1 MAAKHPETEL
11 VPYLRG
17 GLGTDRRAL
26 VEQHLEQCAQCR
38 ESAESASAILSQLS
52 AAVAAVPAPDW
63 VAYRADLQSKLLT
76 ARREP
81 ADARGRSRSF
91 VFRMPA
97 FGWPS
102 IAIGAAAAAMLA
114 IVLVT
119 HRGSSVQAPGVDQLE
134 LQTDIGSADVG
145 LLANYRVVEHLDL
158 LENYDVIEHL
168 DELAP
173 GDHQNHEASS

>member
-1 MAAKHPETEL
+1 MAAKHPATEL

-17 GLGTDRRAL
+17 ELGVDQRAL
-26 VEQHLEQCAQCR
+26 VEQHLDQCAQCR
-38 ESAESASAILSQLS
+38 ESAESATAILSQLS
-52 AAVAAVPAPDW
+52 VAVEAVPAPDW
-63 VAYRADLQSKLLT
+63 VAYRADLRRKLLT
-76 ARREP
+76 ARPEP
-81 ADARGRSRSF
+81 VDARGRLRPSM
-91 VFRMPA
+91 FRMPA

-114 IVLVT
+114 IILVT
-119 HRGSSVQAPGVDQLE
+119 HRGSGVQTPGVDQLE

-158 LENYDVIEHL
+158 LENYEVIEHL

-173 GDHQNHEASS
+173 GDRQNHEASS

>member
-11 VPYLRG
+11 VPYLSG
-17 GLGTDRRAL
+17 GLGADRRAQ
-26 VEQHLEQCAQCR
+26 VEQHLDQCAQCR
-38 ESAESASAILSQLS
+38 ESAESASAILSTLS
-52 AAVAAVPAPDW
+52 AAVEAVPAPDW
-63 VAYRADLQSKLLT
+63 VAYRANLRRKLLT
-76 ARREP
+76 ARPESS
-81 ADARGRSRSF
+81 DARRRLRSA

-102 IAIGAAAAAMLA
+102 IAIGAAAAMLA

-134 LQTDIGSADVG
+134 LQADIGGADVG

>member
-1 MAAKHPETEL
+1 MAAKHPATEL

-17 GLGTDRRAL
+17 ELGVDRRAL
-26 VEQHLEQCAQCR
+26 VEQHLDQCAQCR
-38 ESAESASAILSQLS
+38 ESAESATAILSQLS
-52 AAVAAVPAPDW
+52 VAVEAVPAPDW
-63 VAYRADLQSKLLT
+63 VAYRADLRRKLLT
-76 ARREP
+76 ARPEP
-81 ADARGRSRSF
+81 VDARGRLRPSM
-91 VFRMPA
+91 FRMPA

-114 IVLVT
+114 IILVT
-119 HRGSSVQAPGVDQLE
+119 HRGSGVQTPGVDQLE

-173 GDHQNHEASS
+173 GDRQNHEASS

>member
-1 MAAKHPETEL
+1 MAAKHPATEL

-17 GLGTDRRAL
+17 ALGVDRRAL
-26 VEQHLEQCAQCR
+26 VEQHLDQCAQCR
-38 ESAESASAILSQLS
+38 ESAESATAILSQLS
-52 AAVAAVPAPDW
+52 VAVEAVPAPDW
-63 VAYRADLQSKLLT
+63 VAYRADLRRKLLT
-76 ARREP
+76 ARPEP
-81 ADARGRSRSF
+81 VDARGRLRPSM
-91 VFRMPA
+91 FRMPA

-119 HRGSSVQAPGVDQLE
+119 HRGSGVQTPGVDQLE

-158 LENYDVIEHL
+158 LENYEVIEHL

-173 GDHQNHEASS
+173 GDRQNHEASS

>member
-11 VPYLRG
+11 VPYLSG
-17 GLGTDRRAL
+17 GLGVDRRAL
-26 VEQHLEQCAQCR
+26 VEQHLDQCAQCR
-38 ESAESASAILSQLS
+38 ESAESASAILSTLS
-52 AAVAAVPAPDW
+52 AAVEAVPAPDW
-63 VAYRADLQSKLLT
+63 VAYRANLRRKLLT
-76 ARREP
+76 ARPESS
-81 ADARGRSRSF
+81 DARRRLRSA

-173 GDHQNHEASS
+173 GDRQNHEASS

>member
-11 VPYLRG
+11 VPYLSG
-17 GLGTDRRAL
+17 GLGADRRAQ
-26 VEQHLEQCAQCR
+26 VEQHLDQCAQCR
-38 ESAESASAILSQLS
+38 ESAESASAILSTLS
-52 AAVAAVPAPDW
+52 AAVEAVPAPDW
-63 VAYRADLQSKLLT
+63 VAYRANLRRKLLT
-76 ARREP
+76 ARPESS
-81 ADARGRSRSF
+81 DARRRLRSA

-102 IAIGAAAAAMLA
+102 IAIGAAAAMLA

-134 LQTDIGSADVG
+134 LQADIGGADVG

-173 GDHQNHEASS
+173 GDRQNHEASS

>member
-17 GLGTDRRAL
+17 GLDADQRAL
-26 VEQHLEQCAQCR
+26 VARHLDQCAECR

-52 AAVAAVPAPDW
+52 AAVEAVPAPDW
-63 VAYRADLQSKLLT
+63 VAYRADLRRKLLI
-76 ARREP
+76 ASPEP
-81 ADARGRSRSF
+81 AGARGRLLPAL
-91 VFRMPA
+91 FRLPA

-102 IAIGAAAAAMLA
+102 IALGATAAAMLA
-114 IVLVT
+114 IVLLM
-119 HRGSSVQAPGVDQLE
+119 HRGNVQTPGVDQLE
-134 LQTDIGSADVG
+134 LQTDISGADVG
-145 LLANYRVVEHLDL
+145 LLANYPVVEHLDM

-173 GDHQNHEASS
+173 GDRQNHEASS

>member
-1 MAAKHPETEL
+1 MAAKHPATEL

-17 GLGTDRRAL
+17 ELGVDRRAL
-26 VEQHLEQCAQCR
+26 VEQHLDQCAQCR
-38 ESAESASAILSQLS
+38 ESAESATAILSQLS
-52 AAVAAVPAPDW
+52 VAVEAVPAPDW
-63 VAYRADLQSKLLT
+63 VAYRADLRRKLLT
-76 ARREP
+76 ARPEP
-81 ADARGRSRSF
+81 VDARGRLRPSM
-91 VFRMPA
+91 FRMPA

-114 IVLVT
+114 IILVT
-119 HRGSSVQAPGVDQLE
+119 HRGSGVQTPGVDQLE

-158 LENYDVIEHL
+158 LENYEVIEHL

-173 GDHQNHEASS
+173 GDRQNHEASS